1 MVACAQGMDLYG
13 CWYQLCCGLRTYL
26 LWSLDLLVRIAN
38 GCTTYDP
45 MQNMNMNMNMN
56 MTMNM
61 SMYLNLFLIGNL
73 NMHKTLFLI
82 RLCF

>member
-1 MVACAQGMDLYG
+1 MATCAQDMDPLG
-13 CWYQLCCGLRTYL
+13 RWYQLCR
-26 LWSLDLLVRIAN
+26 WSLDQSDLLAN

-45 MQNMNMNMNMN
+45 MQNLNMNMNL
-56 MTMNM
+56 

-73 NMHKTLFLI
+73 NVHKTLFLI